1 MSTQNKR
8 IYSGIY
14 RRYDGKEI
22 QVIIS
27 AKNIDTG
34 EEMLVCKRR
43 NHGEPKDY
51 FTISIASFCETVET
65 PKGPKPKYT
74 RQTQHRE
81 SDAELE
87 YYNDLGFDQ
96 TSRLK
101 RRHRRDTT
109 DEYPVVRTLH
119 MSESYPEYARELCE
133 YHLADT
139 RRVRLCMENKMFYGV
154 SQKEYDILL
163 EDLRFTN
170 SCFKTVLKEYSELF
184 YGCYGSKQLSI
195 RKYAEEHQMN
205 RGSVVYL
212 QEKMVKAFAKE
223 LKERD
228 NADGITHIRPPMD
241 DEFYLNI
248 SNSIYLSLW
257 TSLQNMRIR
266 RYSVRYKIQ
275 CPFYTTLQQS
285 L

>member
-1 MSTQNKR
+1 MKINKNGKH

-34 EEMLVCKRR
+34 EEMLVCKQRF
-43 NHGEPKDY
+43 HGEPEDY
-51 FTISIASFCETVET
+51 FTISKASFCEAVDT
-65 PKGPKPKYT
+65 PDGPKPKFT

-81 SDAELE
+81 DDAELE
-87 YYNDLGFDQ
+87 YFHDLGFDQ
-96 TSRLK
+96 ASRLK

-119 MSESYPEYARELCE
+119 ASETYLQYARELCE

-139 RRVRLCMENKMFYGV
+139 RRVKLCMENKKLYGV
-154 SQKEYDILL
+154 SQKEFDTLL
-163 EDLRFTN
+163 EDVRFTN
-170 SCFKTVLKEYSELF
+170 TCFKTVLKEYSDLF

-228 NADGITHIRPPMD
+228 NADGITRIRPPMD
-241 DEFYLNI
+241 DEL
-248 SNSIYLSLW
+248 
-257 TSLQNMRIR
+257 
-266 RYSVRYKIQ
+266 
-275 CPFYTTLQQS
+275 
-285 L
+285 